1 MDSDTADKAWADAV
15 LAAALLAI
23 DAPGCGGALLRAP
36 AGPVRDAWLALLKR
50 LLGPDAAPIR
60 LPLGIA
66 DDRLLGGLDLTA
78 TLRAGR
84 PVAEPGLLARADGRV
99 LLAAMAERLS
109 PGTAARLN
117 AVLDRGELQVQREG
131 LAATWP
137 ARLAVVALDEGAH
150 DDEAAPAALAE
161 RLAFRLDLGALPP
174 RTALEDFGLDAA
186 EIAAARQRLRVVE
199 TGPDVATALCSVAAQ
214 LGIDSLRAPL
224 LALAVAR
231 RHAALVG
238 HATVEEE
245 DTIVAARLVLVPRAT
260 RLPAPADDEPAPPPE
275 PQPPEPQTPPSDQD
289 ADTPP
294 PPPAE
299 DRPLE
304 DQVLEAAVAA
314 LPADLLARLKAAEAG
329 RVRAKGDGG
338 KAGDWQRG
346 SARGR
351 PAGVKRGEPR
361 AGQRLDLIET
371 LRAAAPWQRLRQSL
385 LSGTASGTAGGTPNG
400 PAGPLIRV
408 RPEDFHVRRYRQR
421 QSTTTIFV
429 VDASGSSALHR
440 LAEAKGAVEL
450 LLAECYVRR
459 DRVAVLAFRGRG
471 ADLLLPPTRSLVR
484 AKRCLAG
491 LPGGGGTPLAAA
503 VDAAAA
509 LARAVQRQGD
519 TPVLV
524 LLTDGRANVARD
536 GTGGR
541 ARAEQDALVSARA
554 LAVDGVATLLVDTSP
569 MAAPAR
575 QPPSSQP
582 PAGAAA
588 LAQALRA
595 TYLVLPRANAAALSG
610 VVAAH
615 ARAAR

>member
-1 MDSDTADKAWADAV
+1 MDAEAAAKAWADAA
-15 LAAALLAI
+15 LAAALLAVE
-23 DAPGCGGALLRAP
+23 APGCGGAVLRAP
-36 AGPVRDAWLALLKR
+36 AGPVREAWLALLAR
-50 LLGPDAAPIR
+50 LLGPDAAPLR
-60 LPLGIA
+60 LPLGIR

-84 PVAEPGLLARADGRV
+84 PVAEPGLLPRADGRV

-117 AVLDRGELQVQREG
+117 AVLDRGELRVEREG
-131 LAATWP
+131 LAVTWP

-174 RTALEDFGLDAA
+174 RVATEDFGLTAD
-186 EIAAARQRLRVVE
+186 EIAAARLRLPAVS
-199 TGPDVATALCSVAAQ
+199 VAPAVIDALCGVAAQ
-214 LGIDSLRAPL
+214 LGVDSLRAPL

-231 RHAALVG
+231 RHAALAG
-238 HATVEEE
+238 RDEVEHE
-245 DTIVAARLVLVPRAT
+245 DAVVAARLVLAPRAT
-260 RLPAPADDEPAPPPE
+260 RRPAPPE
-275 PQPPEPQTPPSDQD
+275 PPADEAGPPPAPPEVPSESG
-289 ADTPP
+289 ADD

-299 DRPLE
+299 TQDRPLE
-304 DQVLEAAVAA
+304 DQVLEAALAA
-314 LPADLLARLKAAEAG
+314 LPADLLARLKAAQAG
-329 RVRAKGDGG
+329 RARARGDGG

-346 SARGR
+346 TARGR

-371 LRAAAPWQRLRQSL
+371 LRAAAPWQRLRQTV
-385 LSGTASGTAGGTPNG
+385 G
-400 PAGPLIRV
+400 AGPLIRV
-408 RPEDFHVRRYRQR
+408 RPEDFQVRRYRQR
-421 QSTTTIFV
+421 KSTTTIFV
-429 VDASGSSALHR
+429 VDASGSAALHR

-450 LLAECYVRR
+450 LLADCYVRR

-471 ADLLLPPTRSLVR
+471 AELLLPPTRSLVR
-484 AKRCLAG
+484 AKRGLAG

-503 VDAAAA
+503 MDAAAD
-509 LARAVQRQGD
+509 LARAIRRRGE

-541 ARAEQDALVSARA
+541 ARAEADALAAARA
-554 LAVDGVATLLVDTSP
+554 LAAEGVATLLVDTSP
-569 MAAPAR
+569 QPQAQAAAIAAALQATYLPL
-575 QPPSSQP
+575 PH
-582 PAGAAA
+582 AGAAS
-588 LAQALRA
+588 
-595 TYLVLPRANAAALSG
+595 LSG

-615 ARAAR
+615 ARGPKAPR